1 MARCLADIP
10 QGGQCESVRVWYSSG
25 GRGGRGRVGR
35 VETRRVEDGKA
46 DGWDDRRGQIQ
57 ADPAQWA
64 HPFDATFCALKERG
78 RARVSRVEGVA
89 HRSDRTG

>member
-1 MARCLADIP
+1 MDEV
-10 QGGQCESVRVWYSSG
+10 ESVES
-25 GRGGRGRVGR
+25 
-35 VETRRVEDGKA
+35 RR
-46 DGWDDRRGQIQ
+46 DGWKTGRLTVGTTEGGQIQ